1 MMGLCFS
8 QRDTGRELESSQE
21 SGAVILPKPIALNL
35 SLNMSNGDDRV
46 VGEDQMG

>member
-8 QRDTGRELESSQE
+8 QRDTGRELELSQE
-21 SGAVILPKPIALNL
+21 SGVVILPKPIALNL